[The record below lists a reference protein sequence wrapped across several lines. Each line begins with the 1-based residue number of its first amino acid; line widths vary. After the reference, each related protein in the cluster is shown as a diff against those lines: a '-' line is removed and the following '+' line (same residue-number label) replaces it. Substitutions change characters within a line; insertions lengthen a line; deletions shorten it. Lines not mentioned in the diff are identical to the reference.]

1 MVRENM
7 IRPMMGRLG
16 ALILVVLV
24 VVRPASPRTSQS
36 GNAVVAARHVIERVI
51 GPRSASFTLALT
63 PSRDSLET
71 FSVEAHDG
79 LVSVHGNSAVAL
91 VRGVYHYLRS
101 MGLGMVA
108 WSGSRIDLPRR
119 LPDCPRVVVST
130 PFRFR
135 QYFNVCT
142 FGYSTVWWDWPRWE
156 REIDW
161 MALHGINM
169 PLALVGQMGVWERV
183 WESFGIPRDSL
194 QTFFVGPAFLPW
206 HWMGNIDRHEGPLPQ
221 SWIDSQEAL
230 QKKILGRLRELGMT
244 PVVPAFSGFV
254 PESFRRHFPAESI
267 SEHRHWSSLPD
278 SDRTFA
284 LTPGSALFQEI
295 GERFIKEYR
304 RTFGPC
310 SYYLADSFNELDV
323 PVSVEH
329 RYDELAG
336 YGNAVY
342 QSIRRGDSTGVWVM
356 QGWLFSN
363 ASSFWDSAS
372 TRALLSRVPND
383 RMIILDLANEQF
395 HGWKVHKG
403 FYGKEWVYSIIH
415 NFGGNN
421 PLRGRLAF
429 VATDPPIAL
438 HDPARGNLVGYGLAP
453 EGIENNEVI
462 YELLTDMGW
471 RSEPVKLDAWI
482 HDYCVARYG
491 SVTPVVE
498 RAWSLLD
505 EAVYSRT
512 NGHHVLFAFQHRPSL
527 SPWGETFKDPRVDTA
542 LGLMIDDAGR
552 YATSL
557 LYRNDL
563 IDVAV
568 YAVGNKIDTLLAL
581 ACHAHIAADTVRR
594 DSLANIADILMHRL
608 DAVVNVRPDQR
619 LERWI
624 STARKQGTSKEE
636 RDLFER
642 NARRQITVWG
652 GPDLH
657 DYAAKLWGGMVRDFY
672 AGRWRLFFSLLRQG
686 TPMPAIQERLRLWEE
701 SWGTQTALSSPENIA
716 DPVAAIRSLGIEE
729 SIVPPIH

>member
-1 MVRENM
+1 MRS
-7 IRPMMGRLG
+7 ILAPLG
-16 ALILVVLV
+16 LAIVLSWV
-24 VVRPASPRTSQS
+24 VVVPGLRAGTHDGTASVT
-36 GNAVVAARHVIERVI
+36 AARDVLERTL
-51 GPRSASFTLALT
+51 GPRAASFTLAFT
-63 PSRDSLET
+63 PSHDSLEEFT
-71 FSVEAHDG
+71 VEAHG
-79 LVSVHGNSAVAL
+79 GHVTIRGNSAVAL
-91 VRGVYHYLRS
+91 VRGAYFYLRS
-101 MGLGMVA
+101 TGYGMVA
-108 WSGSRIDLPRR
+108 WSGKRLALPSR
-119 LPDCPRVVVST
+119 LPDYAGVTVRT
-130 PFRFR
+130 PYRFR

-194 QTFFVGPAFLPW
+194 RTFFVGPAFLPW

-221 SWIDSQEAL
+221 SWIDQQEQL
-230 QKKILGRLRELGMT
+230 QKRILERLRELGMT

-254 PESFRRHFPAESI
+254 PEAFGRRFPTERI

-284 LTPGSALFQEI
+284 LTPGSPMFQEI
-295 GERFIKEYR
+295 GERFITEYR

-329 RYDELAG
+329 RYEELAG
-336 YGNAVY
+336 YGDAVY

-363 ASSFWDSAS
+363 AASFWDSAS
-372 TRALLSRVPND
+372 TRALLSRVPNN
-383 RMIILDLANEQF
+383 RMMILDLANEQF

-403 FYGKEWVYSIIH
+403 FYGKEWIYSIIH

-429 VATDPPIAL
+429 IAADPPIAL
-438 HDPARGNLVGYGLAP
+438 HDSARGNLTGYGLAP
-453 EGIENNEVI
+453 EGIENNEVV

-471 RSEPVKLDAWI
+471 RVEPEDLPSWL
-482 HDYCVARYG
+482 HDYCRARYG
-491 SVTPVVE
+491 SVTPGVE
-498 RAWSLLD
+498 RAWQLLND
-505 EAVYSRT
+505 AVYSRT

-527 SPWGETFKDPRVDTA
+527 TPWGETFRDPRVDTA
-542 LGLMIDDAGR
+542 LGLMLADADR
-552 YATSL
+552 YPSSP

-568 YAVGNKIDTLLAL
+568 YAVGNRIDTILAQ
-581 ACHAHIAADTVRR
+581 ACHAHVASDTLRR
-594 DSLANIADILMHRL
+594 DSLARVADGLMRGL
-608 DAVVNVRPDQR
+608 DAVVNARPDQR

-624 STARKQGTSKEE
+624 TMARSEGASDAEKN
-636 RDLFER
+636 LYER

-657 DYAAKLWGGMVRDFY
+657 DYAAKLWSGMVRDFY
-672 AGRWRLFFSLLRQG
+672 AGRWRLFFALLRLG
-686 TPMPAIQERLRLWEE
+686 LAPSEIQERLRLWEE
-701 SWGTQTALSSPENIA
+701 EWGAQTTLSSPERIS
-716 DPVAAIRSLGIEE
+716 DPVKTIRSLVRGE
-729 SIVPPIH
+729 SVSPVIH